1 MQPLLALFTGRQF
14 LLVSLNKVILMSV
27 SSVEAMTRIFREQH
41 RQMIEE
47 QKKLLD
53 DYKQYFDGVLRQME
67 EQERLAAISRSANN
81 IPQPQQQED
90 VVKEIGEIGALLDD
104 AIKTYGKE
112 LAEILMQLTERQQK
126 KILAADTELAKSI
139 EEENKDK

>member
-1 MQPLLALFTGRQF
+1 
-14 LLVSLNKVILMSV
+14 MSV

-67 EQERLAAISRSANN
+67 EQERLAAISRVANQ
-81 IPQPQQQED
+81 PQPQQED

-139 EEENKDK
+139 KEENRDK

>member
-67 EQERLAAISRSANN
+67 EQERLAAISRVANQ
-81 IPQPQQQED
+81 PQPQQED

-139 EEENKDK
+139 KEENRDK